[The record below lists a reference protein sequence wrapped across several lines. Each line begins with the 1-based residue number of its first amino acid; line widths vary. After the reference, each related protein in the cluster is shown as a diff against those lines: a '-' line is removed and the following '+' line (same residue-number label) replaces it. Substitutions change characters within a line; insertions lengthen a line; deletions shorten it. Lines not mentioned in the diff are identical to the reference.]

1 MRLLV
6 TLIISLL
13 FASFGQA
20 QDYSGT
26 WTGTLETEQ
35 PKVRYQYT
43 VRLEQS
49 GHQLTGVSRMVREG
63 SDQAQEW
70 QLSGI
75 ADARYVRFSETA
87 TADTAQSCWKGMR
100 LAWLPKGNTWKL
112 EGAFSAPNCHVEGTV
127 SLTKAAGNATPLSTT
142 HPLAGHWVGVLTQ
155 EDKNYDFAYEMTL
168 FDGGQGSSSI
178 AIEYGGGV
186 GDHALVW
193 NANTEVLRFD
203 ERQIL
208 YDASDEGFY
217 WCFKQGTLTLSETET
232 HYVLDGRWEGVLFEG
247 TPCSPGTVRLQKP
260 KEVAEDAPPE
270 TVDYTNTATRR
281 VEVVDHLK
289 ANDTEILLT
298 LYDNAEEDG
307 DIVTIFLNDRP
318 MLEQIETRH
327 EHQEFGITLQP
338 GDNYLI
344 FHAENLGSSPP
355 NTAALIIRGAG
366 LRRRI
371 ILRSDLQTS
380 GTLLITVPEDK

>member
-1 MRLLV
+1 M
-6 TLIISLL
+6 
-13 FASFGQA
+13 
-20 QDYSGT
+20 
-26 WTGTLETEQ
+26 
-35 PKVRYQYT
+35 
-43 VRLEQS
+43 
-49 GHQLTGVSRMVREG
+49 
-63 SDQAQEW
+63 
-70 QLSGI
+70 
-75 ADARYVRFSETA
+75 
-87 TADTAQSCWKGMR
+87 
-100 LAWLPKGNTWKL
+100 
-112 EGAFSAPNCHVEGTV
+112 
-127 SLTKAAGNATPLSTT
+127 
-142 HPLAGHWVGVLTQ
+142 
-155 EDKNYDFAYEMTL
+155 
-168 FDGGQGSSSI
+168 
-178 AIEYGGGV
+178 
-186 GDHALVW
+186 
-193 NANTEVLRFD
+193 
-203 ERQIL
+203 
-208 YDASDEGFY
+208 
-217 WCFKQGTLTLSETET
+217 
-232 HYVLDGRWEGVLFEG
+232 
-247 TPCSPGTVRLQKP
+247 RLQKP